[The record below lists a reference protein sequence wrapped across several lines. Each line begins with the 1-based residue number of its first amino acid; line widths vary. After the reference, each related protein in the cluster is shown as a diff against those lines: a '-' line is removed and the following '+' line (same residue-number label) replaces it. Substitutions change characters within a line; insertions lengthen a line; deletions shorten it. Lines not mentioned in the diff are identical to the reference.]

1 MGRGFVFRA
10 GAPSHRYRIARW
22 RFAEEKESPMI
33 QIAVLRLWI
42 AASIMFLIAL
52 AASPAAARTWTDQ
65 RGRTI
70 SGKFVRLDGDK
81 VVILSAGKVV
91 SPRLSSLSQAD
102 QNYVR
107 DM

>member
-1 MGRGFVFRA
+1 
-10 GAPSHRYRIARW
+10 
-22 RFAEEKESPMI
+22 MI

-42 AASIMFLIAL
+42 AASIVFLIAL

-91 SPRLSSLSQAD
+91 TPRLSSLSQAD

-107 DM
+107 DILAGKQPAASDKPRRGRRSRFANGRRQQWR